1 MTIPP
6 RFPVT
11 PEQIDEVVRVFYG
24 AVRRHEVLAP
34 IFARHVADWPAPEA
48 RIAAFWRNAILA
60 ERGYDGNPTLVHRGA
75 GDVTPAHFEPW
86 LMLFDATLARTLPR
100 DSAQAWSALAHRI
113 GAGLRMAVQ
122 TRTPGGPP
130 ILR

>member
-1 MTIPP
+1 
-6 RFPVT
+6 
-11 PEQIDEVVRVFYG
+11 
-24 AVRRHEVLAP
+24 
-34 IFARHVADWPAPEA
+34 
-48 RIAAFWRNAILA
+48 
-60 ERGYDGNPTLVHRGA
+60 
-75 GDVTPAHFEPW
+75 
-86 LMLFDATLARTLPR
+86 MLFDATLARTLPR